1 MDPNPNSCPT
11 RTPTLALIFAPMLAR
26 KPSLASHLH
35 RNSHRTR
42 HRGVLA
48 EQVDAVTFKSF
59 MESPVSTDG
68 NALTELTNSLQP
80 TSQCMRNITM
90 CGLSAPRR

>member
-1 MDPNPNSCPT
+1 MLT
-11 RTPTLALIFAPMLAR
+11 RTPTLT
-26 KPSLASHLH
+26 SHLH
-35 RNSHRTR
+35 PNSHRTR
-42 HRGVLA
+42 RVRGVLA

-68 NALTELTNSLQP
+68 ALTELTNSLQP
-80 TSQCMRNITM
+80 TQQCMRNITM

>member
-11 RTPTLALIFAPMLAR
+11 RTFTLALIFAPMLAR
-26 KPSLASHLH
+26 NPSLTSHLY

-42 HRGVLA
+42 HRGVPV

-68 NALTELTNSLQP
+68 SALTEMTNSLQP
-80 TSQCMRNITM
+80 SSQCMRNISM